1 MDERT
6 HIFLSE
12 TGPVLC
18 VDIGSHTQAA
28 LLAKPGID
36 PENWPTFTLPS
47 PAQSIAQRIRELTI
61 LKKGIWLYGDE
72 MGGGFT
78 YALREHLSSELPTAS
93 TSGAALSI
101 HDDIAYVAKGL
112 GIQL

>member
-36 PENWPTFTLPS
+36 PKTGQLLPF
-47 PAQSIAQRIRELTI
+47 PHRLNQ
-61 LKKGIWLYGDE
+61 
-72 MGGGFT
+72 
-78 YALREHLSSELPTAS
+78 
-93 TSGAALSI
+93 
-101 HDDIAYVAKGL
+101 
-112 GIQL
+112 